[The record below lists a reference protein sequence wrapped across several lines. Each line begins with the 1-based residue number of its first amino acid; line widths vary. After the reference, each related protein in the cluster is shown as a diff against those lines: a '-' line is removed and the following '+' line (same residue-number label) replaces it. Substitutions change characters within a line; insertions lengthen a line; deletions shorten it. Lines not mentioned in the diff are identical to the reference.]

1 MRLSLRHRWS
11 TPRPMST
18 AFIFPGQG
26 SQAPG
31 MGKSLHDAF
40 AGARE
45 VFQEVDD
52 ALGEKLA
59 KLIFEGPADEL
70 TLTANAQ
77 PALMA
82 VSIAAMR
89 ALERE
94 FGVPVSKASFVAGHS
109 LGEYSAL
116 AAASALTVSD
126 AARLLRVRGN
136 AMQAAV
142 PVGEGAMAAL
152 IGKVDVKL
160 AEEIAAAGAAAGV
173 VVVANDNNVG
183 NVVISGSKAG
193 VDAALA
199 AAKEKGARAIPL
211 NVSAPFHSPLMQ
223 PAADA
228 MAEAL
233 AKAEIAPLAVPLVAN
248 VTAQPVHEP
257 AAIRKLLVE
266 QVTGRVR
273 WRESIEWM
281 ATSGG
286 VGRFVEIGAG
296 KQLSG
301 MVKRNAPDAEAL
313 ALNEPADLEAFAKT
327 I

>member
-1 MRLSLRHRWS
+1 MGI
-11 TPRPMST
+11 

-26 SQAPG
+26 AQAPG
-31 MGKSLHDAF
+31 MGRALHDAF
-40 AGARE
+40 GAARE
-45 VFQEVDD
+45 VFQEVDE
-52 ALGEKLA
+52 ALGEKLSR
-59 KLIFEGPADEL
+59 LIFDGSAEDL

-82 VSIAAMR
+82 VSLAAMR

-94 FGVPVSKASFVAGHS
+94 FGISASKAAYVAGHS

-116 AAASALTVSD
+116 AAAGALSVAD
-126 AARLLRVRGN
+126 AARLLRLRGE

-142 PVGEGAMAAL
+142 PVGAGAMAAL
-152 IGKVDVKL
+152 IGKVDVAT
-160 AEEIAAAGAAAGV
+160 AEAIAAEGSAAGI

-183 NVVISGSKAG
+183 NVVISGEKAG

-199 AAKEKGARAIPL
+199 AAKAKGVRAIAL
-211 NVSAPFHSPLMQ
+211 AVSAPFHSPLMQ
-223 PAADA
+223 PVAET

-233 AKAEIAPLAVPLVAN
+233 ARIEIAPLAAPLVAN
-248 VTAQPVHEP
+248 VTARPVREP
-257 AAIRKLLVE
+257 ATIRKLLVE

-281 ATSGG
+281 AGPKEQEGGG
-286 VGRFVEIGAG
+286 VSRFVEIGAG
-296 KQLSG
+296 KQLTG

>member
-52 ALGEKLA
+52 ALGEKLS
-59 KLIFEGPADEL
+59 KLIFEGPADTL

-116 AAASALTVSD
+116 AAAGALTVSD

>member
-1 MRLSLRHRWS
+1 
-11 TPRPMST
+11 MSI

-40 AGARE
+40 GAARE
-45 VFQEVDD
+45 VFQEVDE
-52 ALGEKLA
+52 ALGEKLSR
-59 KLIFEGPADEL
+59 LIFEGPADEL
-70 TLTANAQ
+70 KLTANAQ

-82 VSIAAMR
+82 VSLAAMR

-94 FGVPVSKASFVAGHS
+94 FGVAAGKASFMAGHS

-116 AAASALTVSD
+116 AAAGALTISD
-126 AARLLRVRGN
+126 AAKLLRVRGN

-152 IGKVDVKL
+152 IGKVDVAM
-160 AEEIAAAGAAAGV
+160 AEDIAKAGSAAGV

-183 NVVISGSKAG
+183 NVVISGAKAG
-193 VDAALA
+193 IDAALA
-199 AAKEKGARAIPL
+199 YAKEKGARAIPL

-233 AKAEIAPLAVPLVAN
+233 AKVEIAPFNPAVVAN

-257 AAIRKLLVE
+257 TTVRKLLVE
-266 QVTGRVR
+266 QITGRVR

-281 ATSGG
+281 ASAGG
-286 VGRFVEIGAG
+286 VARFVEVGAG

-313 ALNEPADLEAFAKT
+313 ALNEPGDLEAFAKT
-327 I
+327 V

>member
-1 MRLSLRHRWS
+1 M
-11 TPRPMST
+11 TF
-18 AFIFPGQG
+18 AFVFPGQG

-31 MGKSLHDAF
+31 MGKSLYDAF
-40 AGARE
+40 GASRE
-45 VFQEVDD
+45 VFQEIDD
-52 ALGEKLA
+52 ALGEKLSR
-59 KLIFEGPADEL
+59 LIFEGPADEL

-82 VSIAAMR
+82 VSMAAMR
-89 ALERE
+89 ALDRE
-94 FGVPVSKASFVAGHS
+94 FGVTASKAGFVAGHS

-116 AAASALTVSD
+116 AAAGALSVSD
-126 AARLLRVRGN
+126 AARLLRTRGN

-152 IGKVDVKL
+152 IGKVDVAL
-160 AEEIAAAGAAAGV
+160 AEEIAAKGAEAGPC
-173 VVVANDNNVG
+173 VVANDNNIG

-193 VDAALA
+193 IDAALA
-199 AAKEKGARAIPL
+199 YAKEKGARAIAL

-233 AKAEIAPLAVPLVAN
+233 AGASIAPLVAPLVAN
-248 VTAQPVHEP
+248 VTARPVQEP
-257 AAIRKLLVE
+257 STIRKLLVE

-281 ATSGG
+281 ATEGG
-286 VGRFVEIGAG
+286 VARFVEVGAG

-301 MVKRNAPDAEAL
+301 MVKRNAPDAETV

-327 I
+327 V

>member
-1 MRLSLRHRWS
+1 M
-11 TPRPMST
+11 TI

-31 MGKSLHDAF
+31 MGRSLHDAF
-40 AGARE
+40 GAARE
-45 VFQEVDD
+45 VFQEIDE
-52 ALGEKLA
+52 ALGEKLSR
-59 KLIFEGPADEL
+59 LIFEGPADEL

-82 VSIAAMR
+82 VSLAAMR

-94 FGVPVSKASFVAGHS
+94 FGVKASKAAYVAGHS

-116 AAASALTVSD
+116 AAAGALSLTD
-126 AARLLRVRGN
+126 AARLLRKRGQ
-136 AMQAAV
+136 AMQAAA

-152 IGKVDVKL
+152 IGKVDVAL
-160 AEEIAAAGAAAGV
+160 AEEIAKAGESAGI

-233 AKAEIAPLAVPLVAN
+233 GSVTIAPFTPPLVAN
-248 VTAQPVHEP
+248 VTAHPVSEP
-257 AAIRKLLVE
+257 ATVRKLLVE

-281 ATSGG
+281 AHGGG
-286 VGRFVEIGAG
+286 VARFVEVGAG

-301 MVKRNAPDAEAL
+301 MVKRNAPDAEAM
-313 ALNEPADLEAFAKT
+313 ALNEPGDLEAFAKT
-327 I
+327 VR